1 MLVLRHNTLSSDKL
15 ITCERTMLKF
25 LDGKL
30 EERTGMEF
38 KVWDWSIPE
47 LYGIVLG
54 MMVKLNLA
62 GTLNISKSE
71 MLDFIID
78 VEKGYCDTSYHSFYH
93 AVDVV
98 EILYYMLTNL
108 DASKYLTALDSICL
122 LIAGLCHDIGHPGL
136 NNVYQVN
143 ARTELAK
150 KYDDQSVLENYSC
163 TLTLDLITKHKLFR
177 CVHIDDEYLSC
188 DPKEIENSLRNL
200 IVKIIL
206 ATDMTFHF
214 DLLESLHNMI
224 EVTTTSSLSSSPSP
238 YSSSSSSSAEESGE
252 EMDNSSSASSPRSSP
267 ENSPISLTPSKRF
280 PIKMNNNNGNDN
292 NNGNCNV
299 KIILP
304 RPSSIII
311 SLDLEQ
317 RELLLKVLI
326 HAADLS
332 NTVRPWDISKRWSD
346 LIVEEFFN
354 QGDLEKTN
362 NLPVSPNMDRKQSHQ
377 CQISLGFGDFVV
389 KPYFEAFASFL
400 HQASIFLDVL
410 ADNRVLWDQM
420 KNDPSKH
427 TSSTQTTT
435 TTAVAAAA
443 KAISTKTTTTT
454 TNININININTTKTT
469 SSSLIKGK
477 RKQLRQLEFKQEGL
491 LQEELLN
498 VQQGQQRRVSL
509 AAGLLIIPD
518 DIQEKLRSMSSQRS
532 PRYRKLKRSLSGR
545 SYSHH
550 SLLPTRNDLLDDD
563 DDDEDDDRVII
574 NNGILFHESNSTIT
588 SSSITTSSSSSSS
601 SSNGSI
607 NSRKSKSGGS
617 GGGGGG
623 SNGGNLENLVM
634 TPIITFN
641 NNDNNNN
648 MSSLTNTNNNNDTIS
663 STTNNCSPSSSSNS
677 PKKSTNNHHKL
688 RLGGRVRRSSSLDH
702 NMIRQITALY
712 GNGDSS
718 PTEQRIIV
726 AGS

>member
-1 MLVLRHNTLSSDKL
+1 
-15 ITCERTMLKF
+15 MLKF

-30 EERTGMEF
+30 DERIGMEF

-98 EILYYMLTNL
+98 EVLFYMLTNL

-122 LIAGLCHDIGHPGL
+122 LIAGLCHDIGH
-136 NNVYQVN
+136 VIN

-177 CVHIDDEYLSC
+177 YIHIDDEYLGC

-206 ATDMTFHF
+206 ATDMT
-214 DLLESLHNMI
+214 
-224 EVTTTSSLSSSPSP
+224 
-238 YSSSSSSSAEESGE
+238 
-252 EMDNSSSASSPRSSP
+252 
-267 ENSPISLTPSKRF
+267 
-280 PIKMNNNNGNDN
+280 
-292 NNGNCNV
+292 
-299 KIILP
+299 
-304 RPSSIII
+304 PSSIII

-332 NTVRPWDISKRWSD
+332 NTVRPWDTSKRWSD

-354 QGDLEKTN
+354 QGDLEKSN
-362 NLPVSPNMDRKQSHQ
+362 NLPVSPNMDREQSHQ

-400 HQASIFLDVL
+400 HQASIFLDIL
-410 ADNRVLWDQM
+410 ADNR
-420 KNDPSKH
+420 
-427 TSSTQTTT
+427 
-435 TTAVAAAA
+435 
-443 KAISTKTTTTT
+443 
-454 TNININININTTKTT
+454 
-469 SSSLIKGK
+469 

-491 LQEELLN
+491 LQDGLLHE
-498 VQQGQQRRVSL
+498 QQGQQRRVSL

-532 PRYRKLKRSLSGR
+532 PRYRRLKRSLSGR

-550 SLLPTRNDLLDDD
+550 SLLPTRN
-563 DDDEDDDRVII
+563 
-574 NNGILFHESNSTIT
+574 
-588 SSSITTSSSSSSS
+588 
-601 SSNGSI
+601 
-607 NSRKSKSGGS
+607 
-617 GGGGGG
+617 
-623 SNGGNLENLVM
+623 
-634 TPIITFN
+634 
-641 NNDNNNN
+641 
-648 MSSLTNTNNNNDTIS
+648 
-663 STTNNCSPSSSSNS
+663 
-677 PKKSTNNHHKL
+677 
-688 RLGGRVRRSSSLDH
+688 GGRVRRSSSLDH